1 MVIPIIVNILNILNI
16 LVFIVILAFII
27 MIVVMKWPGSREQK
41 NTVDI
46 QYEQTSE
53 KGQLA
58 NKINSELDEKI
69 AQTANPDPYITIKA
83 LFSEIAKE
91 ESFGIAHNYQPA
103 LNSYNKHMNMLLEY
117 QKQIAEKEKQ
127 SKLELLKNQ
136 AKEALDEVWYDGN

>member
-1 MVIPIIVNILNILNI
+1 MVITISIIV
-16 LVFIVILAFII
+16 LAVLISTFT
-27 MIVVMKWPGSREQK
+27 MKWLRNRDHSTQK

>member
-1 MVIPIIVNILNILNI
+1 
-16 LVFIVILAFII
+16 
-27 MIVVMKWPGSREQK
+27 MKWLRNRDHSTQK

-91 ESFGIAHNYQPA
+91 EAFGIAHNYQPA
-103 LNSYNKHMNMLLEY
+103 LTSYNKHMNLLLEY

-127 SKLELLKNQ
+127 AKLELLKNQ